1 MYSPRSIGPVDRT
14 AGAILEAMPG
24 GTEAIQVSAAILRN
38 QAPDLVLRLGSIVA
52 ARVLERHA
60 GRGLIS
66 IGNAILAAELPEQVK
81 AGDRLSLQVHE
92 ATPDKVVLKL
102 VREDQP
108 AQLPIS
114 VPLPGGARVH
124 VDPEGRGRDAD
135 HSVTLTYNSPSLGS
149 FRFSLSLDRRAVAVT
164 VRAAPG
170 APLEAAEQAAT
181 ELREALAR
189 VTGRTAQVTVLPRED
204 PVDLYA

>member
-1 MYSPRSIGPVDRT
+1 
-14 AGAILEAMPG
+14 MPG
-24 GTEAIQVSAAILRN
+24 GTEAIQLSAAILRN
-38 QAPDLVLRLGSIVA
+38 QAPDLVLRLGSTVA

-81 AGDRLSLQVHE
+81 AGDSLKLVVHE

-108 AQLPIS
+108 APPVPIWT
-114 VPLPGGARVH
+114 PLPNGARIFVTDEEH
-124 VDPEGRGRDAD
+124 RDKAG
-135 HSVTLTYNSPSLGS
+135 HSVAVTYNSPVLGA
-149 FRFSLSLDRRAVAVT
+149 FRFRLSLDQRAVAVT

-170 APLEAAEQAAT
+170 APLEAAKEAADD
-181 ELREALAR
+181 LREALTR
-189 VTGRTAQVTVLPRED
+189 VTGRTANVTVLPRED

>member
-1 MYSPRSIGPVDRT
+1 
-14 AGAILEAMPG
+14 MPG
-24 GTEAIQVSAAILRN
+24 GTEAIQLSAAMLRN
-38 QAPDLVLRLGSIVA
+38 QAPDLVLRLGSTVA

-92 ATPDKVVLKL
+92 ATPEKVVLKL

-108 AQLPIS
+108 VPQQAPVWVSLPNG
-114 VPLPGGARVH
+114 PRVH
-124 VDPEGRGRDAD
+124 VDPETHRDAD
-135 HSVTLTYNSPSLGS
+135 QSVTLTYNSPSLGAL
-149 FRFSLSLDRRAVAVT
+149 RFSLSLDRRAVAVT

-170 APLEAAEQAAT
+170 EPLEAAEQAAG

-189 VTGRTAQVTVLPRED
+189 VTGRAAQVTVLPRED

>member
-1 MYSPRSIGPVDRT
+1 
-14 AGAILEAMPG
+14 MPG
-24 GTEAIQVSAAILRN
+24 GLDAIQLSAAILRN
-38 QAPDLVLRLGSIVA
+38 QAPDLVLRLGSTVA
-52 ARVLERHA
+52 ARVLERQA

-81 AGDRLSLQVHE
+81 AGDRLSLLVHE
-92 ATPDKVVLKL
+92 ATPEKVVLKL

-108 AQLPIS
+108 APVPVW

-124 VDPEGRGRDAD
+124 VDRDRRRRDAD
-135 HSVTLTYNSPSLGS
+135 QFIALTYNSPSLGS
-149 FRFSLSLDRRAVAVT
+149 LRFRLSLDQRAVAVT

-170 APLEAAEQAAT
+170 APLEAAEQAAH
-181 ELREALAR
+181 ELREALTR

>member
-1 MYSPRSIGPVDRT
+1 
-14 AGAILEAMPG
+14 MPG
-24 GTEAIQVSAAILRN
+24 DTQAIQLSAAILRN
-38 QAPDLVLRLGSIVA
+38 QAPDLVLRLGSTIA

-66 IGNAILAAELPEQVK
+66 IGKAVLAAELPAQVN
-81 AGDRLSLQVHE
+81 AGDRLSLLVHE
-92 ATPDKVVLKL
+92 ATPEKVVLKL
-102 VREDQP
+102 VREDQAAP
-108 AQLPIS
+108 QLGIP

-124 VDPEGRGRDAD
+124 VDPEGRRRDED
-135 HSVTLTYNSPSLGS
+135 HSVALTYNSPSLGS
-149 FRFSLSLDRRAVAVT
+149 LRFSLSLDRRAVAVT

-170 APLEAAEQAAT
+170 APLETATQAAA

-189 VTGRTAQVTVLPRED
+189 VTGRSAQVTVLPRED